1 MTSKHHEGWTLW
13 PNSRHAN
20 WNAVD
25 TGPHRDLL
33 GEVGAAVRAE
43 GLKFGFYYSLM
54 EWDRAY
60 TNDTGTERW
69 TVQDYTEHTMLPDLR
84 DLVETYRTMAWSPT
98 RPTCA
103 PLASPNPWLHSIA
116 PCRSASRCTMRFGA
130 VLRGERERQREKFG
144 YADVLGVR

>member
-60 TNDTGTERW
+60 TNDTGTEQW
-69 TVQDYTEHTMLPDLR
+69 TVADYTEHTMLPDLR
-84 DLVETYRTMAWSPT
+84 DLVETYRTMASSPT
-98 RPTCA
+98 HPTFA
-103 PLASPNPWLHSIA
+103 PLASPCPGCTA
-116 PCRSASRCTMRFGA
+116 PCRSASRCTMRFA
-130 VLRGERERQREKFG
+130 ERERDRERN
-144 YADVLGVR
+144 YADVRGVR

>member
-60 TNDTGTERW
+60 TNDTGTEHW
-69 TVQDYTEHTMLPDLR
+69 TVEDYTEHTMLPDLK
-84 DLVETYRTMAWSPT
+84 DLVETYRTIAST
-98 RPTCA
+98 STHLISA
-103 PLASPNPWLHSIA
+103 PLVLPCPGCTA
-116 PCRSASRCTMRFGA
+116 PCRAICITRRCGL
-130 VLRGERERQREKFG
+130 LRERERETRDKFR
-144 YADVLGVR
+144 YAVVLWVR